1 MSPSLAPGEG
11 AVEWVAVVVFQP
23 ASSVGLEAR
32 VCERLCRLFDGGGH
46 GAAFSM
52 RYAECYEPLRAHIEP
67 VLQGGLGV
75 RSSYDL
81 NPGAG
86 VCGGS
91 RDIGVAHGAMRV
103 QASGWT
109 HQEP

>member
-1 MSPSLAPGEG
+1 MCCC
-11 AVEWVAVVVFQP
+11 VYTVIQP

-32 VCERLCRLFDGGGH
+32 VCERASRLCNGGGLGVVISTSH
-46 GAAFSM
+46 T
-52 RYAECYEPLRAHIEP
+52 ECDEPLGAHVEP

-75 RSSYDL
+75 LTSYYLD
-81 NPGAG
+81 PGAG
-86 VCGGS
+86 GCGGS
-91 RDIGVAHGAMRV
+91 RDIVVAHGAMRV